1 MDFSKIREMI
11 CNLTAEELQI
21 LNQDVQGEI
30 LDRFQAEEE
39 QALNEVIDKV
49 SEWNEKGIG
58 FYIYN
63 NEDNEIPIYSTE
75 VCVERGWV

>member
-21 LNQDVQGEI
+21 LNQDIQGEI
-30 LDRFQAEEE
+30 LDRFHAEEE

-49 SEWNEKGIG
+49 GEWGEKGIG
-58 FYIYN
+58 FYIYD
-63 NEDNEIPIYSTE
+63 NEDNRIPLYPREIY
-75 VCVERGWV
+75 VERL